1 MAGFR
6 KKSFPIRIYPP
17 VDVTEEQLQTFE
29 EEVEGNVVTRV
40 AKVPVNLSSKEAAAS
55 IPTYKEYYLEELQ
68 KAGVP
73 LDQINVFGMFNPTD
87 QVTLE
92 NARKSA
98 LARIESKI
106 KASQVTPTV
115 ESTVESVKTEE

>member
-6 KKSFPIRIYPP
+6 KKSFPILIYPRQ
-17 VDVTEEQLQTFE
+17 DVITDQVQTFE

-40 AKVPVNLSSKEAAAS
+40 AHVPLNLCSKEAAAS
-55 IPTYKEYYLEELQ
+55 IPTYKEYYLEELM

-73 LDQINVFGMFNPTD
+73 LDQVNVSGMFNPTD

-92 NARKSA
+92 NVRKAAISR
-98 LARIESKI
+98 LESKI
-106 KASQVTPTV
+106 SASQVVNESIVEPIKTV
-115 ESTVESVKTEE
+115 E